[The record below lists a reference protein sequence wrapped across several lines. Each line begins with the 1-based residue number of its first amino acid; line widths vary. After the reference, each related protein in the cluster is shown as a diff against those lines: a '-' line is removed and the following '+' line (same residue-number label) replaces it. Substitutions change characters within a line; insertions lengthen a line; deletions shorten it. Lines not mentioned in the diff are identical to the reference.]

1 MHRSKRIDHSSDSTK
16 LERIQDIFYM
26 QLSIGANTAIPSD
39 QLELHLQV
47 VPRHATHVTVDVS
60 AYALAE
66 SSQKVRG
73 DQDMIF
79 YGQLRHISGAIELQ
93 QIDAQQNRFMLNL
106 PQVDAS
112 LGKIAFTATLEQAG
126 QTFNSIERI
135 ELKLLHRGQIVAQ
148 AQIDGQGRSESALI
162 LAECYRRQGAWKFRL
177 IGQGFNGGLQPLAEH
192 FGVEISNTPPAK
204 TAVSAPVSTTKPIA
218 ATVAPTAPPAPKVS
232 LSKVSLTKN
241 NRQVSLEKTG
251 AGFGEI
257 RINLNWNK
265 AGAANNSA
273 KMGFFSKL
281 LPAAKGVD
289 LDLGCLYE
297 LQDGQR
303 AIVQALG
310 NMFGDFNRAPYI
322 KLSGDDRT
330 GSVSDGEWMRI
341 NGQQWSQIKRV
352 IIYAFI
358 YEGAPNWA
366 ATDAVVTIYVP
377 NQPPIEIALSEGD
390 ASKSL
395 CGVVLL
401 ENRGGSIHVS
411 REVNYFSSQKPLDE
425 HYGWGL
431 RWKAGSKD

>member
-1 MHRSKRIDHSSDSTK
+1 
-16 LERIQDIFYM
+16 M
-26 QLSIGANTAIPSD
+26 QLTIGANTSIPND

-47 VPRHATHVTVDVS
+47 RQRAGQNATVDVS
-60 AYALAE
+60 AYALTEAT
-66 SSQKVRG
+66 QKVRG

-79 YGQLRHISGAIELQ
+79 YGQMRHASGAIELQ
-93 QIDAQQNRFMLNL
+93 QIDAQNSRFLLKL
-106 PQVDAS
+106 PQVDTL

-126 QTFNSIERI
+126 QTFNSIDSI
-135 ELKLLHRGQIVAQ
+135 ELKLLHQGQIIAQ
-148 AQIDGQGRSESALI
+148 AQLDGQGRTEAALI
-162 LAECYRRQGAWKFRL
+162 LGECYRRNGTWKFRL
-177 IGQGFNGGLQPLAEH
+177 IGQGFNGGLKPLAEH
-192 FGVEISNTPPAK
+192 FGVVIADAPAP
-204 TAVSAPVSTTKPIA
+204 AQSVPIA
-218 ATVAPTAPPAPKVS
+218 APISKPSTPPPVGAPAAPNAPKMS

-265 AGAANNSA
+265 GGAAPAAA
-273 KMGFFSKL
+273 KTGFFAKL
-281 LPAAKGVD
+281 MPAAKGVD

-297 LQDGQR
+297 LQDGER
-303 AIVQALG
+303 SIVQALG
-310 NMFGDFNRAPYI
+310 NMFGEFNRAPYI
-322 KLSGDDRT
+322 QLSGDDRT

-366 ATDAVVTIYVP
+366 ATDAVVTIHVP
-377 NQPPIEIALSEGD
+377 NQAPIEIALTEGD
-390 ASKSL
+390 SGKSL

-401 ENRGGSIHVS
+401 ENRSGAIHVS
-411 REVNYFSSQKPLDE
+411 REVQYFSSQKPLDE

-431 RWKAGSKD
+431 RWSKGSKD

>member
-1 MHRSKRIDHSSDSTK
+1 
-16 LERIQDIFYM
+16 M
-26 QLSIGANTAIPSD
+26 QLTIGANTSIPND

-47 VPRHATHVTVDVS
+47 RQRAGQNATVDVS
-60 AYALAE
+60 AYALTEAT
-66 SSQKVRG
+66 QKVRG

-79 YGQLRHISGAIELQ
+79 YGQMRHASGAIELQ
-93 QIDAQQNRFMLNL
+93 QIDAQNSRFLLKL
-106 PQVDAS
+106 PQVDTL

-126 QTFNSIERI
+126 QTFNSIDSI
-135 ELKLLHRGQIVAQ
+135 ELKLLHQGQIIAQ
-148 AQIDGQGRSESALI
+148 AQLDGQGRTEAALI
-162 LAECYRRQGAWKFRL
+162 LGECYRRNGTWKFRL
-177 IGQGFNGGLQPLAEH
+177 IGQGFNGGLKPLAEH
-192 FGVEISNTPPAK
+192 FGVVIADAPAPAQSVPISVPISKPSTPP
-204 TAVSAPVSTTKPIA
+204 PVA
-218 ATVAPTAPPAPKVS
+218 APTAPNAPKMS

-265 AGAANNSA
+265 GGAAPAAA
-273 KMGFFSKL
+273 KTGFFAKL
-281 LPAAKGVD
+281 MPAAKGVD

-297 LQDGQR
+297 LQDGER
-303 AIVQALG
+303 SIVQALG
-310 NMFGDFNRAPYI
+310 NMFGEFNRAPYI
-322 KLSGDDRT
+322 QLSGDDRT

-366 ATDAVVTIYVP
+366 ATDAVVTIHVP
-377 NQPPIEIALSEGD
+377 NQAPIEIALTEGD
-390 ASKSL
+390 SGKSL

-401 ENRGGSIHVS
+401 ENRGGAIHVS
-411 REVNYFSSQKPLDE
+411 REVQYFSSQKPLDE

-431 RWKAGSKD
+431 RWSKGSKD

>member
-1 MHRSKRIDHSSDSTK
+1 
-16 LERIQDIFYM
+16 M
-26 QLSIGANTAIPSD
+26 QLTIGANTSIPND

-47 VPRHATHVTVDVS
+47 RQRAGQNATVDVS
-60 AYALAE
+60 AYALTEAT
-66 SSQKVRG
+66 QKVRG

-79 YGQLRHISGAIELQ
+79 YGQMRHASGAIELQ
-93 QIDAQQNRFMLNL
+93 QIDAQNSRFLLKL
-106 PQVDAS
+106 PQVDTL

-126 QTFNSIERI
+126 QTFNSIDSI
-135 ELKLLHRGQIVAQ
+135 ELKLLHQGQIIAQ
-148 AQIDGQGRSESALI
+148 AQLDGQGRTEAALI
-162 LAECYRRQGAWKFRL
+162 LGECYRRNGTWKFRL
-177 IGQGFNGGLQPLAEH
+177 IGQGFNGGLKPLAEH
-192 FGVEISNTPPAK
+192 FGVVIAEAPAP
-204 TAVSAPVSTTKPIA
+204 AQSVPIA
-218 ATVAPTAPPAPKVS
+218 APISKPSTPPPVAAPAAPNAPKMS

-265 AGAANNSA
+265 GGAAPAAA
-273 KMGFFSKL
+273 KTGFFAKL
-281 LPAAKGVD
+281 MPAAKGVD

-297 LQDGQR
+297 LQDGER
-303 AIVQALG
+303 SIVQALG
-310 NMFGDFNRAPYI
+310 NMFGEFNRAPYI
-322 KLSGDDRT
+322 QLSGDDRT

-366 ATDAVVTIYVP
+366 ATDAVVTIHVP
-377 NQPPIEIALSEGD
+377 NQAPIEIALTEGD
-390 ASKSL
+390 SGKSL

-401 ENRGGSIHVS
+401 ENRGGAIHVS
-411 REVNYFSSQKPLDE
+411 REVQYFSSQKPLDE

-431 RWKAGSKD
+431 RWSKGSKD

>member
-1 MHRSKRIDHSSDSTK
+1 
-16 LERIQDIFYM
+16 M
-26 QLSIGANTAIPSD
+26 QLTIGANTSIPND

-47 VPRHATHVTVDVS
+47 RQRAGQNATVDVS
-60 AYALAE
+60 AYALTEAT
-66 SSQKVRG
+66 QKVRG

-79 YGQLRHISGAIELQ
+79 YGQMRHASGAIELQ
-93 QIDAQQNRFMLNL
+93 QIDAQNSRFLLKL
-106 PQVDAS
+106 PQVDTL

-126 QTFNSIERI
+126 QTFNSIDSI
-135 ELKLLHRGQIVAQ
+135 ELKLLHQGQIIAQ
-148 AQIDGQGRSESALI
+148 AQLDGQGRTEAALI
-162 LAECYRRQGAWKFRL
+162 LGECYRRNGTWKFRL
-177 IGQGFNGGLQPLAEH
+177 IGQGFNGGLKPLAEH
-192 FGVEISNTPPAK
+192 FGVVIADAPAPAQSVPISVPISKPSTPPPVA
-204 TAVSAPVSTTKPIA
+204 APA
-218 ATVAPTAPPAPKVS
+218 APNAPKMS

-265 AGAANNSA
+265 GGAAPAAA
-273 KMGFFSKL
+273 KTGFFAKL
-281 LPAAKGVD
+281 MPAAKGVD

-297 LQDGQR
+297 LQDGER
-303 AIVQALG
+303 SIVQALG
-310 NMFGDFNRAPYI
+310 NMFGEFNRAPYI
-322 KLSGDDRT
+322 QLSGDDRT

-366 ATDAVVTIYVP
+366 ATDAVVTIHVP
-377 NQPPIEIALSEGD
+377 NQAPIEIALTEGD
-390 ASKSL
+390 SGKSL

-401 ENRGGSIHVS
+401 ENRGGAIHVS
-411 REVNYFSSQKPLDE
+411 REVQYFSSQKPLDE

-431 RWKAGSKD
+431 RWSKGSKD

>member
-1 MHRSKRIDHSSDSTK
+1 
-16 LERIQDIFYM
+16 M
-26 QLSIGANTAIPSD
+26 QLTIGANTSIPND

-47 VPRHATHVTVDVS
+47 RQRAGQNATVDVS
-60 AYALAE
+60 AYALTEAT
-66 SSQKVRG
+66 QKVRG

-79 YGQLRHISGAIELQ
+79 YGQMRHASGAIELQ
-93 QIDAQQNRFMLNL
+93 QIDAQNSRFLLKL
-106 PQVDAS
+106 PQVDTL

-126 QTFNSIERI
+126 QTFNSIDSI
-135 ELKLLHRGQIVAQ
+135 ELKLLHQGQIIAQ
-148 AQIDGQGRSESALI
+148 AQLDGQGRTEAALI
-162 LAECYRRQGAWKFRL
+162 LGECYRRNGTWKFRL
-177 IGQGFNGGLQPLAEH
+177 IGQGFNGGLKPLAEH
-192 FGVEISNTPPAK
+192 FGVVIADAPAP
-204 TAVSAPVSTTKPIA
+204 AQSVPIA
-218 ATVAPTAPPAPKVS
+218 APISKPSTPPPVGAPAAPNAPKMS

-265 AGAANNSA
+265 GGAAPTA
-273 KMGFFSKL
+273 KTGFFAKL
-281 LPAAKGVD
+281 MPAAKGVD

-297 LQDGQR
+297 LQDGER
-303 AIVQALG
+303 SIVQALG
-310 NMFGDFNRAPYI
+310 NMFGEFNRAPYI
-322 KLSGDDRT
+322 QLSGDDRT

-366 ATDAVVTIYVP
+366 ATDAVVTIHVP
-377 NQPPIEIALSEGD
+377 NQAPIEIALTEGD
-390 ASKSL
+390 SGKSL

-401 ENRGGSIHVS
+401 ENRSGAIHVS
-411 REVNYFSSQKPLDE
+411 REVQYFSSQKPLDE

-431 RWKAGSKD
+431 RWSKGSKD

>member
-1 MHRSKRIDHSSDSTK
+1 
-16 LERIQDIFYM
+16 M
-26 QLSIGANTAIPSD
+26 QLTIGANTSIPND

-47 VPRHATHVTVDVS
+47 RQRAGQNATVDVS
-60 AYALAE
+60 AYALTEAT
-66 SSQKVRG
+66 QKVRG

-79 YGQLRHISGAIELQ
+79 YGQMRHASGAIELQ
-93 QIDAQQNRFMLNL
+93 QIDAQNSRFLLKL
-106 PQVDAS
+106 PQVDTL

-126 QTFNSIERI
+126 QTFNSIDSI
-135 ELKLLHRGQIVAQ
+135 ELKLLHQGQIIAQ
-148 AQIDGQGRSESALI
+148 AQLDGQGRTEAALI
-162 LAECYRRQGAWKFRL
+162 LGECYRRNGTWKFRL
-177 IGQGFNGGLQPLAEH
+177 IGQGFNGGLKPLAEH
-192 FGVEISNTPPAK
+192 FGVVIADAPPSPAAVPISKPSTPPPVA
-204 TAVSAPVSTTKPIA
+204 ASA
-218 ATVAPTAPPAPKVS
+218 APNAPKMS

-265 AGAANNSA
+265 GGAAPAAA
-273 KMGFFSKL
+273 KTGFFAKL
-281 LPAAKGVD
+281 MPAAKGVD

-297 LQDGQR
+297 LQDGER
-303 AIVQALG
+303 SIVQALG
-310 NMFGDFNRAPYI
+310 NMFGEFNRAPYI
-322 KLSGDDRT
+322 QLSGDDRT

-366 ATDAVVTIYVP
+366 ATDAVVTIHVP
-377 NQPPIEIALSEGD
+377 NQAPIEIALTEGD
-390 ASKSL
+390 SGKSL

-401 ENRGGSIHVS
+401 ENRGGAIHVS
-411 REVNYFSSQKPLDE
+411 REVQYFSSQKPLDE

-431 RWKAGSKD
+431 RWSKGSKD

>member
-1 MHRSKRIDHSSDSTK
+1 
-16 LERIQDIFYM
+16 M
-26 QLSIGANTAIPSD
+26 QLTIGANTSIPND

-47 VPRHATHVTVDVS
+47 RQRAGQNATVDVS
-60 AYALAE
+60 AYALTEAT
-66 SSQKVRG
+66 QKVRG

-79 YGQLRHISGAIELQ
+79 YGQMRHASGAIELQ
-93 QIDAQQNRFMLNL
+93 QIDAQNSRFLLKL
-106 PQVDAS
+106 PQVDTL

-126 QTFNSIERI
+126 QTFNSIDLI
-135 ELKLLHRGQIVAQ
+135 ELKLLHQGQIIAQ
-148 AQIDGQGRSESALI
+148 AQLDGQGRTEAALI
-162 LAECYRRQGAWKFRL
+162 LGECYRRNGTWKFRL
-177 IGQGFNGGLQPLAEH
+177 IGQGFNGGLKPLAEH
-192 FGVEISNTPPAK
+192 FGVVIADAPAPAQSVPISVPISKPSTPP
-204 TAVSAPVSTTKPIA
+204 PVA
-218 ATVAPTAPPAPKVS
+218 APTAPNAPKMS

-265 AGAANNSA
+265 GGAAPTA
-273 KMGFFSKL
+273 KTGFFAKL
-281 LPAAKGVD
+281 MPAAKGVD

-297 LQDGQR
+297 LQDGER
-303 AIVQALG
+303 SIVQALG
-310 NMFGDFNRAPYI
+310 NMFGEFNRAPYI
-322 KLSGDDRT
+322 QLSGDDRT

-366 ATDAVVTIYVP
+366 ATDAVVTIHVP
-377 NQPPIEIALSEGD
+377 NQAPIEIALTEGD
-390 ASKSL
+390 SGKSL

-401 ENRGGSIHVS
+401 ENRGGAIHVS
-411 REVNYFSSQKPLDE
+411 REVQYFSSQKPLDE

-431 RWKAGSKD
+431 RWSKGSKD

>member
-1 MHRSKRIDHSSDSTK
+1 
-16 LERIQDIFYM
+16 M
-26 QLSIGANTAIPSD
+26 QLTIGANTSIPND

-47 VPRHATHVTVDVS
+47 RRRAGQNATVDVS

-66 SSQKVRG
+66 TTQKVRG

-79 YGQLRHISGAIELQ
+79 YGQMRHASGAIELQ
-93 QIDAQQNRFMLNL
+93 QIDAENSRFLLKL
-106 PQVDAS
+106 PQVDTL

-126 QTFNSIERI
+126 QTFNSIDSI
-135 ELKLLHRGQIVAQ
+135 ELKLLHQGQIIAQ
-148 AQIDGQGRSESALI
+148 AQLDGQGRTEAALI
-162 LAECYRRQGAWKFRL
+162 LGECYRRNGTWKFRL
-177 IGQGFNGGLQPLAEH
+177 IGQGFNGGLKPLAEH
-192 FGVEISNTPPAK
+192 FGVVIADAPAP
-204 TAVSAPVSTTKPIA
+204 AQSVPIA
-218 ATVAPTAPPAPKVS
+218 APISKPSTPPVGAPAAPNAPKMS

-265 AGAANNSA
+265 GGAAPAAA
-273 KMGFFSKL
+273 KTGFFAKL
-281 LPAAKGVD
+281 MPAAKGVD

-297 LQDGQR
+297 LQDAER
-303 AIVQALG
+303 SIVQALG
-310 NMFGDFNRAPYI
+310 NMFGEFNRAPYI
-322 KLSGDDRT
+322 QLSGDDRT

-366 ATDAVVTIYVP
+366 ATDAVVTIHVP
-377 NQPPIEIALSEGD
+377 NQAPIEIALTEGD
-390 ASKSL
+390 SGKSL

-401 ENRGGSIHVS
+401 ENRGGAIHVS
-411 REVNYFSSQKPLDE
+411 REVQYFSSQKPLDE

-431 RWKAGSKD
+431 RWSKGSKD

>member
-1 MHRSKRIDHSSDSTK
+1 M
-16 LERIQDIFYM
+16 E
-26 QLSIGANTAIPSD
+26 LSIGANTAIPTD
-39 QLELHLQV
+39 QLELHLRV
-47 VPRHATHVTVDVS
+47 IPRSGHTSTVDVS

-66 SSQKVRG
+66 TSQKVRG

-79 YGQLRHISGAIELQ
+79 YGQMRHVSGAIELQ
-93 QIDAQQNRFMLNL
+93 QIDAQNSRFILKL
-106 PQVDAS
+106 PQVDVV

-126 QTFNSIERI
+126 QTFSSIERI
-135 ELKLLHRGQIVAQ
+135 ELKLMHQGQIIAQ
-148 AQIDGQGRSESALI
+148 AQLDGQGRTEAALI
-162 LAECYRRQGAWKFRL
+162 LGECYRRNGTWKFRL

-192 FGVEISNTPPAK
+192 FGVVIADT
-204 TAVSAPVSTTKPIA
+204 APVTSPPPMTKPA
-218 ATVAPTAPPAPKVS
+218 APSVSVAKPSNPPPAPAAKPVS

-265 AGAANNSA
+265 GGAAPAAA
-273 KMGFFSKL
+273 KTGFFAKL
-281 LPAAKGVD
+281 MPAAKGVD

-297 LQDGQR
+297 LQDGER
-303 AIVQALG
+303 SIVQALG
-310 NMFGDFNRAPYI
+310 NMFGEFNRAPYI
-322 KLSGDDRT
+322 QLSGDDRT

-366 ATDAVVTIYVP
+366 ATDAVVTIHVP
-377 NQPPIEIALSEGD
+377 NQAPIEIQLTEGD
-390 ASKSL
+390 SGKSL

-411 REVNYFSSQKPLDE
+411 REVQYFSSQKPLDE

-431 RWKAGSKD
+431 RWSKGSKD